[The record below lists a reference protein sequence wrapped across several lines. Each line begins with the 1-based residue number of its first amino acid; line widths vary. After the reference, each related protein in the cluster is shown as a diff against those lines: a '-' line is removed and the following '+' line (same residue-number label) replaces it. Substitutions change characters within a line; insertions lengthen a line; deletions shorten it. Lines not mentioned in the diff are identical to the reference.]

1 MSKDNKKQSKP
12 VNVLHAA
19 IQAKRQGMNRDQVQ
33 NMMLARSDDPKRVIS
48 LNVLNAEFKQH
59 SKLEKNKE
67 KQEKLAKQQR
77 KLEKQQRKLS
87 KKIGK
92 VAEALVKAGSH
103 DPVLDEITELMRADA
118 DVTQAHVQAH
128 DDAVQAHT
136 RAHAD
141 SVQAHEMQNHLH
153 AQAVSVAQMH
163 HG

>member
-1 MSKDNKKQSKP
+1 MSKQKQNKS
-12 VNVLHAA
+12 VNVLRAA
-19 IQAKRQGMNRDQVQ
+19 IQAKRQGMSQDQVQ
-33 NMMLARSDDPKRVIS
+33 NMMLARSDDPKRVVS

-59 SKLEKNKE
+59 IKLEKNKE

-92 VAEALVKAGSH
+92 VAKALVKAGSH

-118 DVTQAHVQAH
+118 ELSGD
-128 DDAVQAHT
+128 
-136 RAHAD
+136 
-141 SVQAHEMQNHLH
+141 
-153 AQAVSVAQMH
+153 QAVSTAQIH